1 MNRLVELALVFLK
14 QGTIGFGGPAAH
26 IAMMEDELVTRREWL
41 SRQEF
46 LDLVGATNLIPG
58 PNSTEI
64 AIHIGRH
71 RAGWL
76 GLLVA
81 GISFI
86 VPAVLITT
94 LFAYIYVEFGSLPQM
109 APAMEGIK
117 PAVLAIILSAGW
129 KLGKQALKDA
139 AAWLIAGTALTASL
153 FGADVVWTL
162 LVVSLVGTIVLG
174 WRSRPKPVPP
184 AGPAAIPLGMQ
195 AATTTAVSAS
205 AAGAVSYWQLGL
217 VFLKIGAVLYGSGYV
232 LIAYL
237 EGEFVANRGWLT
249 NEQVFDAIAIGQFT
263 PGPILST
270 ATFIGYVMMSDAGPR
285 AGLAGAAIA
294 TAGIFLPS
302 FFFVAITGPII
313 PKLRQHRIT
322 GCFLDAV
329 NAASLGLMAAVI
341 AKLTLAV
348 FLESVDPLYLRWSS
362 VGSFAIAAMA
372 VLRWK
377 VSAVWI
383 VLTGALAGYG
393 LSFIM

>member
-153 FGADVVWTL
+153 FGADVDWTL

-348 FLESVDPLYLRWSS
+348 FLESVDPLSLRWSS
-362 VGSFAIAAMA
+362 VGIFAIAAMA

>member
-285 AGLAGAAIA
+285 AGLAGAAVA
-294 TAGIFLPS
+294 SAGIFLPS
-302 FFFVAITGPII
+302 FFFFAITGPII

-348 FLESVDPLYLRWSS
+348 FLESVDPLSLRWSS
-362 VGSFAIAAMA
+362 VGIFAIAAMA